1 MRRFLLFAFAAF
13 LISGNVSGQ
22 IVINELMA
30 TNLCSADNPNQ
41 YPDNFGECSDWVELY
56 NPTAVPYDLTG
67 HYMTDRINN
76 LTKWPFP
83 AGASIPANG
92 FRRVWMSARPETPFD
107 NNNLHTNFRI
117 SQTSPNELVAL
128 VAPDGTTIMDVNYIE
143 SPLQLGHSLGRL
155 PDGADNWVIFTTPT
169 MGASNGGASYTS
181 YVPTPEFNQE
191 AGYHGAPF
199 ALTISCADP
208 AAEIRYTTNGTF
220 PTQASALYTG
230 PIQVTETQV
239 VMARAYSADAQFLP
253 SYMEFSTF
261 FLGAD
266 QHTVLIFSVSGDQ
279 VPTLLNGTQIE
290 PLSALE
296 MFDASGQRL
305 SKNFGDTNKHGND
318 SWAYAQRGIDWIDR
332 DKMGYSGATHEE
344 IFSISDRDE
353 FKAYMFKAAA
363 NDNYQSS
370 GGAHIRD
377 SYVQSLSQVGGLELD
392 ERSHES
398 CVLYI
403 NGEYWGVYDVREKV
417 DDWRYTDYYYG
428 QGKYDIDFLKTWGGT
443 WAEYGNDADWV
454 TLRNF
459 VLTNDMTD
467 AANYEYVKSQLEVI
481 SMMDYFIINTW
492 VVASDW
498 LNWNTAWWKGNNP
511 DGTARKWRYILWDMD
526 AVFGH
531 YINYT
536 GIPNTGSDADPCF
549 AEYLGDPGGQ
559 GHVPMWNA
567 LLENEDFRSLYI
579 NRYADLLNSTLSCD
593 FAIAHL
599 DSLIAIIEPEMQRHC
614 DRWGGTYAGW
624 QNNVQELRDYILDR
638 CGDEIVDLMEDCY
651 DLEAITVTILIEG
664 FGSVQLNTIT
674 ITEDMV
680 PWTGTYYAG
689 IPIDLSGIPGL
700 GVSFINWEVIDGT
713 IVLTDPDNPNITITP
728 DGNITIVA
736 NFNPPIPPVPVVFM
750 VQPEDGGHMFS
761 DGSVLEPYPSLA
773 LIQVGEVLNLE
784 ALPNPWFNFLNWSA
798 QNNTFDGPLD
808 ELLNTITIQAGDT
821 IVAHFD
827 PIIRHEVVV
836 MVEPPE
842 SGTVQRDFTQLY
854 PLPWSGLLEQGVDF
868 TFRANEEP
876 FWYFDRWE
884 SLNHEIPNAGES
896 SVFEID
902 FTAPDTLVA
911 HFVQEPFNVYIP
923 NSFTPN
929 NDGKNDVFLPIG
941 SAWLPD
947 TYELIVFNRWGEVVF
962 QSTDPTE
969 PWDGSHQNGQ
979 YYVSDEI
986 YVYKMRVQ
994 SAHDIEPMEYS
1005 GHIMVF
1011 R

>member
-1 MRRFLLFAFAAF
+1 MKRSLIFVLALFLLAIPAM
-13 LISGNVSGQ
+13 SQV
-22 IVINELMA
+22 VINELMA

-41 YPDNFGECSDWVELY
+41 YQDDFGECSDWVELY
-56 NPTAVPYDLTG
+56 NSTGVDYDLSG
-67 HYMTDRINN
+67 HYMSDRLNN
-76 LTKWPFP
+76 LTKWQFP
-83 AGASIPANG
+83 AGALIPANG

-117 SQTSPNELVAL
+117 SQTSANELVAF
-128 VAPDGTTIMDVNYIE
+128 VAPDGVTIIDVNPID
-143 SPLQLGHSLGRL
+143 SPLQLGHSLGRF
-155 PDGADNWVIFTTPT
+155 PDGSDNWAIFTTPT
-169 MGASNGGASYTS
+169 MNGTNLGANFTG
-181 YVPTPEFNQE
+181 YVPTPVFSHD
-191 AGYHGAPF
+191 AGYHGGAFQLSITCP
-199 ALTISCADP
+199 DP
-208 AAEIRYTTNGTF
+208 NAQIRYTTDGTF
-220 PTQASALYTG
+220 PTQASALYTAPV
-230 PIQVTETQV
+230 PIGETQV
-239 VMARAYSADAQFLP
+239 VFARAFSSDTQFLP

-261 FLGAD
+261 FLGND
-266 QHTVLIFSVSGDQ
+266 QHSVLIFSVSGDQ
-279 VPTLLNGTQIE
+279 VPTLLNGDQIE

-296 MFDASGQRL
+296 MFDTDGQRL

-332 DKMGYSGATHEE
+332 DKMGYSGSTQQE
-344 IFSISDRDE
+344 IFSISERDE

-403 NGEYWGVYDVREKV
+403 NGQYWGVYDVREKV
-417 DDWRYTDYYYG
+417 DDWRYTDFYYG

-443 WAEYGNDADWV
+443 WAEYGSDADWN

-459 VLTNDMTD
+459 VLNNDMSD
-467 AANYEYVKSQLEVI
+467 AANYEYVAAQLEVI
-481 SMMDYFIINTW
+481 SMIDYFAINTW

-511 DGTARKWRYILWDMD
+511 NGSARKWRYVLWDMD

-536 GIPNTGSDADPCF
+536 GIPNTGSDADPCY
-549 AEYLGDPGGQ
+549 ADGLGDPGGQ

-567 LLENEDFRSLYI
+567 LLENDDFRALYF
-579 NRYADLLNSTLSCD
+579 NRYADLLNTTLSCD

-599 DSLIAIIEPEMQRHC
+599 DSLISIIEPEMTRHC
-614 DRWGGTYAGW
+614 ERWGGSYAEW
-624 QNNVQELRDYILDR
+624 QNNVQTLRNYILDR
-638 CGDEIVDLMEDCY
+638 CSDELVESMEDCY
-651 DLEAITVTILIEG
+651 DLEAIIVTILIEG
-664 FGSVQLNTIT
+664 FGNVQLNTIT
-674 ITEDMV
+674 ITPDMT

-700 GVSFINWEVIDGT
+700 NVSFINWEIIDGN
-713 IVLTDPDNPNITITP
+713 IVLTNPENPNITISA
-728 DGNITIVA
+728 DGNITILA
-736 NFNPPIPPVPVVFM
+736 NFNPPVPPVPVVFI
-750 VQPEDGGHMFS
+750 VQPEDGGHILS
-761 DGSVLEPYPSLA
+761 DGTLLAPYPSIA
-773 LIQVGEVLNLE
+773 LIEIGDVLNLE
-784 ALPNPWFNFLNWSA
+784 ANVAPWFNFLNWSA

-808 ELLNTITIQAGDT
+808 ELLNSMTIQAGDT
-821 IVAHFD
+821 IIAHFD

-836 MVEPPE
+836 RVEPPG
-842 SGTVQRDFTQLY
+842 SGIVQRDFTVLY
-854 PLPWSGLLEQGVDF
+854 PLPWTGLLEQGVDF

-884 SLNHEIPNAGES
+884 SLNHALPEAGQV
-896 SVFEID
+896 SVLNID
-902 FTAPDTLVA
+902 FTSPDTLVA

-929 NDGKNDVFLPIG
+929 NDGKNDVFLPVG
-941 SAWLPD
+941 SAWMPD

-962 QSTDPTE
+962 QSNDPAQ
-969 PWDGSHQNGQ
+969 PWDGSHQGGDH
-979 YYVSDEI
+979 YVRDEVYI
-986 YVYKMRVQ
+986 YKLRVQ